1 MNLIKNQIILASS
14 SPRRKFFFE
23 KMQLDFIVKV
33 IPVKEKY
40 PPGLN
45 GIETARHIAHKKS
58 ESFLEKIKKNQL
70 VITADTIVWHKNKSL
85 GKPSNSLEAKIM
97 LKKLSNSSHEVIT
110 AVCFLTKEK
119 TEIIHE
125 VSTVTF
131 GKVSEDEIND
141 YIKTGS
147 PFDKAGS
154 YGIQDPFGIRN
165 IVSINGSYTNII
177 GLPVAQV
184 FKKIKEIIIEN

>member
-1 MNLIKNQIILASS
+1 MNLKKNQIILASG

-23 KMQLDFIVKV
+23 KMQLNFIVKV
-33 IPVKEKY
+33 IPSDEKF

-58 ESFLEKIKKNQL
+58 EAFFEKIKKNQL
-70 VITADTIVWHKNKSL
+70 VITADTIVWHKNKPL
-85 GKPSNSLEAKIM
+85 GKPLNSTEAKIM

-119 TEIIHE
+119 NEIIHE

-154 YGIQDPFGIRN
+154 YGIQDSFGIRN

-184 FKKIKEIIIEN
+184 FKKIKEIII

>member
-1 MNLIKNQIILASS
+1 MNSKKNQIILASG

-23 KMQLDFIVKV
+23 KMQLNFIVKI

-58 ESFLEKIKKNQL
+58 EAFFEKIKKNQL
-70 VITADTIVWHKNKSL
+70 VITADTIVWHKNKPL
-85 GKPSNSLEAKIM
+85 GKPSNSIEAKIM

-119 TEIIHE
+119 IEIIHE

-131 GKVSEDEIND
+131 GQVSENEIND

-184 FKKIKEIIIEN
+184 LKKIKEIIIEN

>member
-1 MNLIKNQIILASS
+1 MNSKKNQIILASG

-23 KMQLDFIVKV
+23 KMQLNFIVKV
-33 IPVKEKY
+33 IPCNENF

-45 GIETARHIAHKKS
+45 GIETARYIAHKKS
-58 ESFLEKIKKNQL
+58 KAFFEKIKKNQL
-70 VITADTIVWHKNKSL
+70 VITADTIVWHKNKYL
-85 GKPSNSLEAKIM
+85 GKPSNSIEAKIM
-97 LKKLSNSSHEVIT
+97 LKKLSNSSHDVIT

-119 TEIIHE
+119 IEIIHE

-131 GKVSEDEIND
+131 GEVSEDEINE
-141 YIKTGS
+141 YIKSGS

-154 YGIQDPFGIRN
+154 YGIQDSYGIRN
-165 IVSINGSYTNII
+165 ITSINGSYTNII

-184 FKKIKEIIIEN
+184 YKKIKEILI

>member
-14 SPRRKFFFE
+14 SPRRKIFFE
-23 KMQLDFIVKV
+23 KMQLNFIVKV

-58 ESFLEKIKKNQL
+58 EAFFEKIKKNQL
-70 VITADTIVWHKNKSL
+70 VITADTIVWHKNKPL
-85 GKPSNSLEAKIM
+85 GKPSNSIEAKIM

-119 TEIIHE
+119 IEIIHE

-131 GKVSEDEIND
+131 GQVSENEIND
-141 YIKTGS
+141 YVKTGS

-184 FKKIKEIIIEN
+184 LKKIKEIIIEN

>member
-23 KMQLDFIVKV
+23 KMQLNFIVKV

-58 ESFLEKIKKNQL
+58 EAFFEKIKKNQL
-70 VITADTIVWHKNKSL
+70 VITADTIVWYKNKPL
-85 GKPSNSLEAKIM
+85 GKPSNSIEAKIM
-97 LKKLSNSSHEVIT
+97 LKKLSNSSHKVIT

-119 TEIIHE
+119 IEIIHE

-131 GKVSEDEIND
+131 GQVSENEIND
-141 YIKTGS
+141 YIETGS

-184 FKKIKEIIIEN
+184 LKKIKEIIIEN

>member
-58 ESFLEKIKKNQL
+58 EAFFEKIKKNQL
-70 VITADTIVWHKNKSL
+70 VITADTIVWHKNKPL
-85 GKPSNSLEAKIM
+85 GKPSNSIEAKIM

-119 TEIIHE
+119 IEIIHE

-131 GKVSEDEIND
+131 GKVSENEIND
-141 YIKTGS
+141 YIETGS

-184 FKKIKEIIIEN
+184 LKKIKEIIIEN

>member
-1 MNLIKNQIILASS
+1 MNSKKNQIILASG

-23 KMQLDFIVKV
+23 KMQLNFIVKV

-58 ESFLEKIKKNQL
+58 EAFFEKIKKNQL
-70 VITADTIVWHKNKSL
+70 VITADTIVWHKNKPL
-85 GKPSNSLEAKIM
+85 GKPSNSIEAKIM

-119 TEIIHE
+119 IEIIHE

-131 GKVSEDEIND
+131 GQVSENEIND

>member
-58 ESFLEKIKKNQL
+58 EAFFEKIKKNQL
-70 VITADTIVWHKNKSL
+70 VITADTIVWHKNKPL
-85 GKPSNSLEAKIM
+85 GKPSNSIEAKIM
-97 LKKLSNSSHEVIT
+97 LKKLSNSSHDVIT

-119 TEIIHE
+119 IEIIHE

-131 GKVSEDEIND
+131 GQVSENEIND
-141 YIKTGS
+141 YIETGS

-184 FKKIKEIIIEN
+184 LKKIKEIIIEN

>member
-1 MNLIKNQIILASS
+1 MLSNNVKLALSLKLDGVYLPSFNKQLKHLNYSFANNFILIGSAHNLKEIRLKELQKVSS
-14 SPRRKFFFE
+14 
-23 KMQLDFIVKV
+23 IVLSS
-33 IPVKEKY
+33 I
-40 PPGLN
+40 
-45 GIETARHIAHKKS
+45 
-58 ESFLEKIKKNQL
+58 FKKNKNFLGLYRFQL
-70 VITADTIVWHKNKSL
+70 
-85 GKPSNSLEAKIM
+85 

-119 TEIIHE
+119 IEIIHE

-131 GKVSEDEIND
+131 GQVSENEIND

>member
-58 ESFLEKIKKNQL
+58 EAFFEKIKKNQL
-70 VITADTIVWHKNKSL
+70 VITADTIVWHKNKPL
-85 GKPSNSLEAKIM
+85 GKPSNSIEAKIM

-154 YGIQDPFGIRN
+154 YGIQDSFGIRN

>member
-23 KMQLDFIVKV
+23 KMQLNFIVKV

-58 ESFLEKIKKNQL
+58 EAFFEKIKKNQL
-70 VITADTIVWHKNKSL
+70 VITADTIVWHKNKPL
-85 GKPSNSLEAKIM
+85 GKPSNSIEAKIM

-119 TEIIHE
+119 IEIIHE

-131 GKVSEDEIND
+131 GQVSENEIND
-141 YIKTGS
+141 YIETGS

-177 GLPVAQV
+177 GLPAAQV
-184 FKKIKEIIIEN
+184 LKKIKEIIIEN

>member
-1 MNLIKNQIILASS
+1 MNLKKNQIILASG

-23 KMQLDFIVKV
+23 KMQLNFIVKV

-58 ESFLEKIKKNQL
+58 EAFFEKIKKNQL
-70 VITADTIVWHKNKSL
+70 VITADTIVWHKNKTL

-97 LKKLSNSSHEVIT
+97 LNKLSNSSHDVIT

-119 TEIIHE
+119 IEIIHE

-131 GKVSEDEIND
+131 GQVSENEIND
-141 YIKTGS
+141 YVKTGS

-184 FKKIKEIIIEN
+184 LKKIKEIIIEN

>member
-1 MNLIKNQIILASS
+1 MNLKKNQIILASG

-23 KMQLDFIVKV
+23 KMQLNFIVKL

-58 ESFLEKIKKNQL
+58 EAFFEKIKKNQL
-70 VITADTIVWHKNKSL
+70 VITADTIVWHKNKPL
-85 GKPSNSLEAKIM
+85 GKPSNSIEAKIM

-119 TEIIHE
+119 IEIIHE

-131 GKVSEDEIND
+131 GQVSENEIND

-154 YGIQDPFGIRN
+154 YGIQDSFGIRN

-184 FKKIKEIIIEN
+184 FKKINEIIIEN

>member
-14 SPRRKFFFE
+14 SPRRKIFFE
-23 KMQLDFIVKV
+23 KMQLNFIVKV

-58 ESFLEKIKKNQL
+58 EAFFEKIKKNQL
-70 VITADTIVWHKNKSL
+70 VITADTIVWHKNKPL
-85 GKPSNSLEAKIM
+85 GKPSNSTEAKIM
-97 LKKLSNSSHEVIT
+97 LKKLSNCSHEVIT

-119 TEIIHE
+119 IEIIHE

-131 GKVSEDEIND
+131 GQVSENEIND
-141 YIKTGS
+141 YINTGS

-177 GLPVAQV
+177 GLPVSQV
-184 FKKIKEIIIEN
+184 LKKIKEIIIEN

>member
-1 MNLIKNQIILASS
+1 MNSKKNQIILASG

-23 KMQLDFIVKV
+23 KMQLNFIVKV

-58 ESFLEKIKKNQL
+58 EAFFEKIKKNQL
-70 VITADTIVWHKNKSL
+70 VITADTLVWHKNKPL
-85 GKPSNSLEAKIM
+85 GKPSNSIEAKIM

-119 TEIIHE
+119 IEIIHE

-131 GKVSEDEIND
+131 GQVSENEIND
-141 YIKTGS
+141 YVKTGS

-184 FKKIKEIIIEN
+184 LKKIKEIIIEN

>member
-1 MNLIKNQIILASS
+1 MNLKKNQIILASG

-23 KMQLDFIVKV
+23 KMQLNFIVKV

-58 ESFLEKIKKNQL
+58 EAFFEKIKKNQL
-70 VITADTIVWHKNKSL
+70 VITADTIVWHKNKPL
-85 GKPSNSLEAKIM
+85 GKPSNSIEAKIM

-119 TEIIHE
+119 IEIIHE

-131 GKVSEDEIND
+131 GQVSENEIND

-184 FKKIKEIIIEN
+184 LKKIKEIIIEN

>member
-58 ESFLEKIKKNQL
+58 EAFFEKIKKNQL
-70 VITADTIVWHKNKSL
+70 VITADTIVWHKNKPL
-85 GKPSNSLEAKIM
+85 GKPSNSIEAKIM

-119 TEIIHE
+119 IEIIHE

-131 GKVSEDEIND
+131 GQVSENEIND
-141 YIKTGS
+141 YIETGS

-184 FKKIKEIIIEN
+184 LKKIKEIIIEN

>member
-1 MNLIKNQIILASS
+1 MNLKKNQIILASG
-14 SPRRKFFFE
+14 SPRRKFFFD
-23 KMQLDFIVKV
+23 KMQLNFIVKV

-58 ESFLEKIKKNQL
+58 EAFFEKIKKNQL
-70 VITADTIVWHKNKSL
+70 VITADTIVWHKNKTL
-85 GKPSNSLEAKIM
+85 GKPSNSIEAKIM

-119 TEIIHE
+119 IEIIHE

-131 GKVSEDEIND
+131 GQVSENEIND

>member
-1 MNLIKNQIILASS
+1 MNSKKNQIILASG

-23 KMQLDFIVKV
+23 KMQLNFIVKV

-58 ESFLEKIKKNQL
+58 EAFFEKIKKNQL
-70 VITADTIVWHKNKSL
+70 VITADTIVWHKNKPL
-85 GKPSNSLEAKIM
+85 GKPSNSTEAKIM

-119 TEIIHE
+119 IEIIHE

-131 GKVSEDEIND
+131 GQVSENEIND

-184 FKKIKEIIIEN
+184 LKKIKEIIIEN

>member
-23 KMQLDFIVKV
+23 KMQLNFIVKV

-58 ESFLEKIKKNQL
+58 EAFFEKIKKNQL
-70 VITADTIVWHKNKSL
+70 VITADTIVWHKNKPL
-85 GKPSNSLEAKIM
+85 GKPSNSIEAKIM

-119 TEIIHE
+119 IEIIHE

-131 GKVSEDEIND
+131 GQVSENEIND
-141 YIKTGS
+141 YINTGS

-184 FKKIKEIIIEN
+184 LKKIKEIIIEY

>member
-1 MNLIKNQIILASS
+1 MNLKKNQIILASG
-14 SPRRKFFFE
+14 SPRRKFFFD
-23 KMQLDFIVKV
+23 KMQLNFIVKV

-58 ESFLEKIKKNQL
+58 EAFFEKIKKNQL
-70 VITADTIVWHKNKSL
+70 VITADTIVWHKNKPL
-85 GKPSNSLEAKIM
+85 GKPSNSIEAKIM

-119 TEIIHE
+119 IEIIHE

-131 GKVSEDEIND
+131 GQVSENEIND

>member
-1 MNLIKNQIILASS
+1 MNLKKNQIILASG

-23 KMQLDFIVKV
+23 KMQLNFIVKV

-58 ESFLEKIKKNQL
+58 EAFFEKIKKNQL
-70 VITADTIVWHKNKSL
+70 VITADTIVWHKNKPL
-85 GKPSNSLEAKIM
+85 GKPSNSIEAKIM

-119 TEIIHE
+119 IEIIHE

-131 GKVSEDEIND
+131 GQVSENEIND

>member
-1 MNLIKNQIILASS
+1 MNSKKNQIILASG

-23 KMQLDFIVKV
+23 KMQLNFIVKV

-58 ESFLEKIKKNQL
+58 EAFFEKIKKNQL
-70 VITADTIVWHKNKSL
+70 VITADTIVWHKNKPL
-85 GKPSNSLEAKIM
+85 GKPSNSIEAKIM

-119 TEIIHE
+119 IEIIHE

-131 GKVSEDEIND
+131 GQVSENEIND

-184 FKKIKEIIIEN
+184 LKKIKEITIEN

>member
-23 KMQLDFIVKV
+23 KMQLNFIVKV

-58 ESFLEKIKKNQL
+58 EAFFEKIKKNQL
-70 VITADTIVWHKNKSL
+70 LITADTIVWHKNKPL
-85 GKPSNSLEAKIM
+85 GKPSNSIEAKIM

-119 TEIIHE
+119 IEIIHE

-131 GKVSEDEIND
+131 GQVSENEIND
-141 YIKTGS
+141 YIETGS

-184 FKKIKEIIIEN
+184 LKKIKEIIIEN

>member
-1 MNLIKNQIILASS
+1 MNSKKNQIILASG

-23 KMQLDFIVKV
+23 KMQLNFIVKV

-58 ESFLEKIKKNQL
+58 EAFFEKIKKNQL
-70 VITADTIVWHKNKSL
+70 VITADTIVWHKNKPL
-85 GKPSNSLEAKIM
+85 GKPSNSIEAKIM

-119 TEIIHE
+119 IEIIHE

-131 GKVSEDEIND
+131 GQVSENEIND
-141 YIKTGS
+141 YIETGS

-177 GLPVAQV
+177 GLPAAQV
-184 FKKIKEIIIEN
+184 LKKIKEIIIEN

>member
-1 MNLIKNQIILASS
+1 MDLIKNQIILASS

-23 KMQLDFIVKV
+23 KMQLNFIVKV

-58 ESFLEKIKKNQL
+58 EAFFEKIKKNQL
-70 VITADTIVWHKNKSL
+70 VITADTIVWHKNKPL
-85 GKPSNSLEAKIM
+85 GKPSNSIEAKIM

-119 TEIIHE
+119 IEIIHE

-131 GKVSEDEIND
+131 GQVSENEIND
-141 YIKTGS
+141 YIETGS

-184 FKKIKEIIIEN
+184 LKKIKEIIIEN

>member
-1 MNLIKNQIILASS
+1 MNSKKNQIILASG

-23 KMQLDFIVKV
+23 KMQLNFIVKV

-58 ESFLEKIKKNQL
+58 EAFFEKIKKNQL
-70 VITADTIVWHKNKSL
+70 VITADTIVWHKNKTL
-85 GKPSNSLEAKIM
+85 GKPSNSIEAKIM

-119 TEIIHE
+119 IEIIHE

-131 GKVSEDEIND
+131 GQVSENEIND

-177 GLPVAQV
+177 GLPVSQV
-184 FKKIKEIIIEN
+184 LKKIKEIIIEN

>member
-1 MNLIKNQIILASS
+1 MNSKKNQIILASG

-23 KMQLDFIVKV
+23 KMQLNFIVKV

-58 ESFLEKIKKNQL
+58 DAFFEKIKKNQL
-70 VITADTIVWHKNKSL
+70 VITADTIVWHKNKPL
-85 GKPSNSLEAKIM
+85 GKPSNSIEAKIM

-119 TEIIHE
+119 IEIIHE

-131 GKVSEDEIND
+131 GQVSENEIND

-184 FKKIKEIIIEN
+184 LKKIKEIIIEN

>member
-1 MNLIKNQIILASS
+1 MNLKKNQIILASG

-23 KMQLDFIVKV
+23 KMQLNFIVKV
-33 IPVKEKY
+33 IPCNEKF

-45 GIETARHIAHKKS
+45 GIETARYIAHKKS
-58 ESFLEKIKKNQL
+58 EAFLEKIKKNQL
-70 VITADTIVWHKNKSL
+70 VITADTIVWHKNKPL
-85 GKPSNSLEAKIM
+85 GKPSNSIEAKIM

-119 TEIIHE
+119 IEIIHE

-131 GKVSEDEIND
+131 GQVSENEIND

-184 FKKIKEIIIEN
+184 LKKIKEIIIEN

>member
-1 MNLIKNQIILASS
+1 MNSKKNQIILASG
-14 SPRRKFFFE
+14 SPRRKLFFE
-23 KMQLDFIVKV
+23 KMQLNFIVKV

-58 ESFLEKIKKNQL
+58 EAFFEKIKKNQL
-70 VITADTIVWHKNKSL
+70 VITADTIVWHKNKPL
-85 GKPSNSLEAKIM
+85 GKPSNSIEAKIM

-119 TEIIHE
+119 IEIIHE

-131 GKVSEDEIND
+131 GQVSENEIND
-141 YIKTGS
+141 YVKTGS

-184 FKKIKEIIIEN
+184 LKKIKEIIIEN

>member
-1 MNLIKNQIILASS
+1 MNSKKNQIILASG

-23 KMQLDFIVKV
+23 KMQLNFIVKV

-58 ESFLEKIKKNQL
+58 EAFFEKIKKNQL
-70 VITADTIVWHKNKSL
+70 VITADTLVWHKNKPL
-85 GKPSNSLEAKIM
+85 GKPSNSKEAKIM

-119 TEIIHE
+119 IEIIHE

-131 GKVSEDEIND
+131 GQVSENEIND

-184 FKKIKEIIIEN
+184 LKKIKEIIIEN

>member
-1 MNLIKNQIILASS
+1 MNLKKNQIILASG

-23 KMQLDFIVKV
+23 KMQLNFIVKV

-58 ESFLEKIKKNQL
+58 EAFFEKIKKNQL
-70 VITADTIVWHKNKSL
+70 VITADTIVWHKNKPL
-85 GKPSNSLEAKIM
+85 GKPSNSIEAKIM

-119 TEIIHE
+119 IEIIHE

-131 GKVSEDEIND
+131 GQVSENEIND
-141 YIKTGS
+141 YIETGS

-184 FKKIKEIIIEN
+184 LKKIKEIIIEN

>member
-1 MNLIKNQIILASS
+1 MNSKKNQIILASG

-23 KMQLDFIVKV
+23 KMQLNFIVKV

-58 ESFLEKIKKNQL
+58 EAFFEKIKKNQL
-70 VITADTIVWHKNKSL
+70 VITADTIVWHKNKPL
-85 GKPSNSLEAKIM
+85 GKPSNSIEAKIM

-119 TEIIHE
+119 IEIIHE

-131 GKVSEDEIND
+131 GQVSENEIND

-184 FKKIKEIIIEN
+184 FKKLKEIIIEN

>member
-1 MNLIKNQIILASS
+1 MNSKKNQIILASG

-23 KMQLDFIVKV
+23 KMQLNFIVKV

-58 ESFLEKIKKNQL
+58 EAFFEKIKKNQL
-70 VITADTIVWHKNKSL
+70 VITADTIVWHKNKPL
-85 GKPSNSLEAKIM
+85 GSFGDFACFSFH
-97 LKKLSNSSHEVIT
+97 SSHEVIT

-119 TEIIHE
+119 IEIIHE

-131 GKVSEDEIND
+131 GQVSENEIND

>member
-1 MNLIKNQIILASS
+1 MNLKKNQIILASG

-23 KMQLDFIVKV
+23 KMQLNFIVKV

-58 ESFLEKIKKNQL
+58 EAFFEKIKKNQL
-70 VITADTIVWHKNKSL
+70 VITADTLIWHKNKPL
-85 GKPSNSLEAKIM
+85 GKPSNSIEAKIM

-119 TEIIHE
+119 IEIIHE

-131 GKVSEDEIND
+131 GQVSENEIND
-141 YIKTGS
+141 YVKTGS

-177 GLPVAQV
+177 GLPVSQV
-184 FKKIKEIIIEN
+184 LKKIKEIIIEN

>member
-1 MNLIKNQIILASS
+1 MNSKKNQIILASG

-23 KMQLDFIVKV
+23 KMQLNFIVKV

-58 ESFLEKIKKNQL
+58 EAFFEKIKKNQL
-70 VITADTIVWHKNKSL
+70 VITADTIVWHKNKPL
-85 GKPSNSLEAKIM
+85 GKPSNSIEAKIM

-119 TEIIHE
+119 IEIIHE

-131 GKVSEDEIND
+131 GQVSENEIND
-141 YIKTGS
+141 YVKTGS

-154 YGIQDPFGIRN
+154 YGIQDSFGIRN

>member
-1 MNLIKNQIILASS
+1 MNLKKNQIILASG

-23 KMQLDFIVKV
+23 KMQLNFIVKV

-58 ESFLEKIKKNQL
+58 EAFFEKIKKNQL
-70 VITADTIVWHKNKSL
+70 VITADTIVWHKNKPL
-85 GKPSNSLEAKIM
+85 GKPSNSIEAKIM

-119 TEIIHE
+119 IEIIHE

-131 GKVSEDEIND
+131 GQVSENEIND

-177 GLPVAQV
+177 GLPVSQV
-184 FKKIKEIIIEN
+184 LKKIKEIIIEN